1 MLRCSLLQCRT
12 LRIKFQKTL
21 HACPHATHTDQRI
34 PQIVA
39 AGAAFPG
46 LAFPVLSSLRPDAAQ
61 CAGTHDEDRAG
72 APASVRSDA
81 VARAARAS
89 AVRGR
94 RIGDSCLYL
103 SQGCVSCVARV
114 PHLFWARVARHAE
127 GTRAARARARG
138 VSPRSTADA
147 PAGRRGRRARRT
159 RTRSRAA
166 LEGVQR
172 RVSESPDL
180 ADKPDLDGG
189 ARGRERRETV
199 NNV

>member
-12 LRIKFQKTL
+12 LSIKFQKTL

-61 CAGTHDEDRAG
+61 VRMTKTAQEHLLRFGLTRSLAPPARPQRCADVVSVT
-72 APASVRSDA
+72 PAS
-81 VARAARAS
+81 
-89 AVRGR
+89 
-94 RIGDSCLYL
+94 L